1 MLQFFWFLVA
11 LGPRCCMQVFS
22 SCSKLG
28 LLFTAVHKLLIA
40 VASLVAERR
49 LWGLQASVVAAQGL
63 GYSVACEIFPNQG
76 SNLCPLH
83 WQADS

>member
-28 LLFTAVHKLLIA
+28 LLFTAVHRLLIA
-40 VASLVAERR
+40 ASWGYSSLQYTSFSLQWLLLLQSTGSRVR
-49 LWGLQASVVAAQGL
+49 GLQELRFLGPRAQ
-63 GYSVACEIFPNQG
+63 A
-76 SNLCPLH
+76 
-83 WQADS
+83 